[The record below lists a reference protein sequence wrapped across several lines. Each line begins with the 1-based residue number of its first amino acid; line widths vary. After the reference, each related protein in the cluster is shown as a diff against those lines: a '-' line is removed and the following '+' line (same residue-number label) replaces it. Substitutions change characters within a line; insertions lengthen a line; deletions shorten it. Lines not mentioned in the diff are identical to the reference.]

1 MAIRRRSCAL
11 SHSANLWPSGRRT
24 CIGFTR
30 ASSERRGTGPETA
43 SKPALAPEG
52 WQLRY
57 NRGCAEFRSLQA
69 FRPLLSAARMFFS
82 FDGIDGVGKS
92 TQLRL
97 FCEWLTE
104 RGTPP
109 VVCRDP
115 GSTALGEQIRGILLA
130 SHDSVPMGPRSEML
144 LYMAA
149 RAQLVDEVIRPAAAA
164 GRVVVSDRFLLAN
177 IVYQGYAGG
186 IELKAVRSVGEV
198 ATGGMAPDCT
208 FLLDMD
214 PVAALARLGRQL
226 DRVEAR
232 GEEYRQQLRA
242 GFLTEAR
249 VIGPSVHVI
258 DAARSIEAVQQE
270 LREIAAGVLG

>member
-1 MAIRRRSCAL
+1 
-11 SHSANLWPSGRRT
+11 
-24 CIGFTR
+24 
-30 ASSERRGTGPETA
+30 
-43 SKPALAPEG
+43 
-52 WQLRY
+52 
-57 NRGCAEFRSLQA
+57 
-69 FRPLLSAARMFFS
+69 MFFS